1 LILKNINEKMIN
13 ESNLE
18 SALMSSWI
26 KETSSDPSNWSGQN
40 PSWGQ
45 CAVTSL
51 VVNDYLGGEI
61 IWANAYLPSGNA
73 VSHYFNKINGI
84 EKDFT
89 RRQFPAG
96 TVIPL
101 GIPKPK
107 LFSSTRDYVLS
118 YEFTRQ
124 RYELLKKR
132 VQEVL
137 KKL

>member
-1 LILKNINEKMIN
+1 MIN

-18 SALMSSWI
+18 LALVKSWI
-26 KETSSDPSNWSGQN
+26 RETSSDPLNWSEQN
-40 PSWGQ
+40 SSWGQ

-61 IWANAYLPSGNA
+61 VWANAHLPDDRDI
-73 VSHYFNKINGI
+73 SHYFNKINNL

-96 TVIPL
+96 TIIPA
-101 GIPKPK
+101 GVTKNK

-118 YEFTRQ
+118 YEITRQ
-124 RYELLKKR
+124 KYEILKIK
-132 VQEVL
+132 VQDAL
-137 KKL
+137 RRL